1 MGFANTAH
9 GAALAKSK
17 ASKDIRRD
25 ALVSKGIEEDYDS
38 GVTIVLSVGKVSHD
52 NLKGCFPDISTTKI
66 PFCANKEVKE
76 A

>member
-25 ALVSKGIEEDYDS
+25 ALVSKGIEEDYLFPL
-38 GVTIVLSVGKVSHD
+38 TIVLSG
-52 NLKGCFPDISTTKI
+52 P
-66 PFCANKEVKE
+66 KE
-76 A
+76 ALTTAESFYLISPIG